1 MKALQPEILMNKRGK
16 FIPFIFIEWGTLYT
30 RQEAVCPEYNDWV
43 QLFVKGGYHPANAGM
58 SYAVFNSSTSIYL
71 LVFWQYYL
79 CVLYPFQEI
88 SGKKLMWKLLRE
100 TIGRIWFGFMHLS
113 NCDILVTA
121 THSFI
126 LIYSLLKEQQCVLHL
141 YTYFRYFIN
150 RKMQSVIFKSSIIYS
165 FITVMIVIFFLT
177 VICDLKYIND
187 KKTEVNESMTYED
200 QLNMFLSNSK

>member
-1 MKALQPEILMNKRGK
+1 MLKYVWIIMKALQPEILMNKRGK

-58 SYAVFNSSTSIYL
+58 SYAVFNSSISIYL

-126 LIYSLLKEQQCVLHL
+126 LIYSLLKARNNVFYIFTLISDILSIERFKVSYSKAASFIHL
-141 YTYFRYFIN
+141 SQWWLLYSFWLW
-150 RKMQSVIFKSSIIYS
+150 SVI
-165 FITVMIVIFFLT
+165 
-177 VICDLKYIND
+177 
-187 KKTEVNESMTYED
+187 
-200 QLNMFLSNSK
+200 